1 MIQLKR
7 HDDRSWSQS
16 TPTRQ
21 TVRRFKSAMARCG
34 IRRSWPASLRFW
46 NSPRR
51 SSLPGARPTG
61 NLGRSCSST
70 IPGTTSR
77 LRRIMPI
84 LNPTETLERHINQ
97 NGVLP
102 GSQKLAQFQQA
113 LRLRGTPP
121 LYSQDGQ
128 GDEAIVYVKIF
139 DPSGSWTWYLT
150 EWDGAQE
157 AFGLVRGND
166 CELGYVSLAEL
177 ASLQE

>member
-1 MIQLKR
+1 
-7 HDDRSWSQS
+7 
-16 TPTRQ
+16 
-21 TVRRFKSAMARCG
+21 
-34 IRRSWPASLRFW
+34 
-46 NSPRR
+46 
-51 SSLPGARPTG
+51 
-61 NLGRSCSST
+61 
-70 IPGTTSR
+70 
-77 LRRIMPI
+77 MPI
-84 LNPTETLERHINQ
+84 LSPTETLERHINQ

-102 GSQKLAQFQQA
+102 GPQKLAQFQQA
-113 LRLRGTPP
+113 LHLRGTPP

-177 ASLQE
+177 ASIQGALGIGLEIDVYFKPTALREIRRTGFGADATPPQVSALEPPRLTEPTTPNGAAADLGT